1 MSVLL
6 ATEGLVKRYEPETV
20 AVRDVSFTLQEGE
33 TLAVLGP
40 SGCGKSTLLRL
51 IAGLE
56 VQDQGDVRFQ
66 DRSLTGVPPH
76 EREFG
81 LMFQDLALFPHL
93 DVFENVAFGLRMRR
107 WKDEAVQ
114 ERVKELLAFMHIP
127 DFARRRVDTLSGG
140 EQQRVALARSLAP
153 RPRLLMLDE
162 PLGSLDRALREDLLQ
177 ETRRVLQET
186 GVTALYVTH
195 DQDEA
200 FAIADRVLIMENGRP
215 VQVGTPEEVYLN
227 PASPFVAHFLGHRNL
242 VSCQASRKSD
252 GVMVDSSLGRW
263 LLPGGEDQREVVAS
277 RSTLLIPPEA
287 VSLHT
292 ASEGGIVGT
301 VGEINFQGGRYYVQ
315 VTLDGGLTLTAEV
328 PLTAIGG
335 DRLNTGQQVTVTIDV
350 SKVRLL
356 PWSLLGETA

>member
-6 ATEGLVKRYEPETV
+6 EAEGLVKRYEPDTV
-20 AVRDVSFTLQEGE
+20 AVNDASFALQEGE

-56 VQDQGDVRFQ
+56 IQDQGDVRFQ
-66 DRSLTGVPPH
+66 GRSLTGVPPQ
-76 EREFG
+76 ERQFG

-107 WKDEAVQ
+107 WGDEAVQ
-114 ERVKELLAFMHIP
+114 ERVRELLAFMHIP
-127 DFARRRVDTLSGG
+127 DFTHRRVDTLSGG

-200 FAIADRVLIMENGRP
+200 FAIADRVLIMERGRP
-215 VQVGTPEEVYLN
+215 VQDGTPEEVYLS
-227 PASPFVAHFLGHRNL
+227 PTSPFVAHFLGHRNL

-252 GVMVDSSLGRW
+252 GVMVDSSLGGW
-263 LLPGGEDQREVVAS
+263 LLPGVERANDMPP
-277 RSTLLIPPEA
+277 RSTILIPPEA

-292 ASEGGIVGT
+292 LSEGEIAGT

-315 VTLDGGLTLTAEV
+315 VTLDGGLMLTAEV

-356 PWSLLGETA
+356 PWSLSGETA